1 MTNVKF
7 TLGGPGNTF
16 RRFYL
21 NGELEIGSTVATIR
35 NDGRITH
42 IQIDDKFVPD
52 RNFVGF
58 VRKNGQLL
66 RNVSSMVRDECAMA
80 CTSPVDVINWTFKY
94 LKQSEMTNNGITVC
108 FQLVITDKQG

>member
-21 NGELEIGSTVATIR
+21 NGELEIGSTVATVR

-58 VRKNGQLL
+58 VRK
-66 RNVSSMVRDECAMA
+66 MV
-80 CTSPVDVINWTFKY
+80 NF
-94 LKQSEMTNNGITVC
+94 SEMFRRWFEMNV
-108 FQLVITDKQG
+108 QWRARLP